1 MLFRSRACSDRSA
14 LSSVVLAKQQDPSV
28 HGWGHYHSQAGYV
41 WFNWNLLKMVPGC
54 KVKVGVSGPR
64 GGAAEVFEDG

>member
-1 MLFRSRACSDRSA
+1 MLCACSDRSV

-28 HGWGHYHSQAGYV
+28 HGWEHYHSQAEYLC
-41 WFNWNLLKMVPGC
+41 FNWNLLKMMPGC
-54 KVKVGVSGPR
+54 KVREGVSGPQ